1 MDNLWLIALSAATA
15 ISFLILIWLV
25 IGYLKLKRSYS
36 LLVEAVNRNSNDI
49 SGLCTAAITVD
60 EHIGLT
66 AEQLSELWEKIA
78 ELKSAPTPTM
88 PTETAHAYSGD
99 IQKVR
104 SGASIHELMQSS
116 GLSHDEA
123 ALLIRLHGSKS
134 QL

>member
-1 MDNLWLIALSAATA
+1 MDNLWLIALSAAMV
-15 ISFLILIWLV
+15 ISFLILIWLM
-25 IGYLKLKRSYS
+25 IGYRKLKRNYS

-66 AEQLSELWEKIA
+66 AEQLTELWEKIA
-78 ELKSAPTPTM
+78 DLKSTPTPTM
-88 PTETAHAYSGD
+88 PTEAPHAYSGD